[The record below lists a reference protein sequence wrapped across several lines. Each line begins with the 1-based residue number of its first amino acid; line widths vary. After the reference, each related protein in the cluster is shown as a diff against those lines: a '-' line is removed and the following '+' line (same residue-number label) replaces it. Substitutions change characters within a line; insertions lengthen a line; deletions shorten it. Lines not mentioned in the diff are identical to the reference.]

1 MFIKGL
7 VSIVTP
13 AYNCDKYI
21 SQTIDSVINQT
32 YPKWEMVIINDNST
46 DNTLS
51 VIKKYAEIDQRIKI
65 VSLNMNLGAA
75 NARNLGLSN
84 ALGQYIAFLDSDD
97 LWMPKKLEKQT
108 TFMSKNNYCFTYTAY
123 ECFSETKSTKLI
135 KIPNSLTYKQSLCN
149 TAIGCLT
156 VMIDRNIVGDIRMPL
171 VRVGQDH
178 LTWWSILKKGHI
190 AYGLNLNLAKYR
202 QVKGSLSHNKLNSI
216 KKQWIIYRKE
226 EKLPFTFSIFCF
238 FCYILNAFKKHYL

>member
-84 ALGQYIAFLDSDD
+84 ALGQYIAFL
-97 LWMPKKLEKQT
+97 
-108 TFMSKNNYCFTYTAY
+108 
-123 ECFSETKSTKLI
+123 
-135 KIPNSLTYKQSLCN
+135 
-149 TAIGCLT
+149 
-156 VMIDRNIVGDIRMPL
+156 
-171 VRVGQDH
+171 
-178 LTWWSILKKGHI
+178 
-190 AYGLNLNLAKYR
+190 
-202 QVKGSLSHNKLNSI
+202 
-216 KKQWIIYRKE
+216 
-226 EKLPFTFSIFCF
+226 
-238 FCYILNAFKKHYL
+238 